1 MQVRGKRGNIVQV
14 FPAVEYDFTPQTTK
28 INKDSLLHIQW
39 AGSNNNPQNNDGEGT
54 PGTDRSN
61 IVTLGAPNYNIP
73 TKRNVFVGEK
83 KWMIERSQYRTYEDA
98 KRHGFLDLTYAH
110 SITCTI

>member
-1 MQVRGKRGNIVQV
+1 MAVRGKRGNIVQA

-28 INKDSLLHIQW
+28 IDKNTLLHIQW
-39 AGSNNNPQNNDGEGT
+39 AGSNNNPQNNEGEGT

-73 TKRNVFVGEK
+73 TKRNVVLGQK
-83 KWMIERSQYRTYEDA
+83 KWMVERSQYRSFHDA
-98 KRHGFLDLTYAH
+98 KSLGSH
-110 SITCTI
+110 SIIL